1 MQWLKDTYNGLVVI
15 LLKPYLPR
23 RETLLAILLGILIGF
38 LGAYV
43 LFPTQYIDGDLR
55 TLEQSWQD
63 EWVKL
68 LADRYAART
77 SDISAFIT
85 DALRQVDNPLGI
97 VDTLLATPEEAEN
110 YAKLQQI
117 RPLAEAAQ
125 PTAVAAPAEPS
136 TLDNLRP
143 FLIVPIVALLIIT
156 ILIIIYGMFIYP
168 NLIEPLARRGQV
180 PDPAVQAERENR
192 QAARKAFETQKTD
205 FAVTTN
211 NFGPPLIQKMSTFTK
226 GFGSYDD
233 SFTIEDAE
241 EKFLGETGS
250 LIAEGVMTDGSATA
264 FEVWLF
270 DKDDFVR
277 TMTKVF
283 ASEHAFSDPGLRSKL
298 EEKGDVVLAQTG
310 AILVLETAAL
320 RLQARIIDMQYV
332 PGTPQPNSSFQKLTL
347 ELAAWQKSRTGVP
360 AAPTTTAPTV
370 QPTPVTQPLPPIQPT
385 YTPAPTQ
392 PLYSPPPAP
401 PPQTPQTYTPA
412 GYGSP
417 APIQRPSQP
426 QVPPPPPPRTMP
438 DDDPFGGTGD
448 FTPIT

>member
-1 MQWLKDTYNGLVVI
+1 MQWLKDTYNGLVVV

-23 RETLLAILLGILIGF
+23 RVTLFAILLGILIGF

-43 LFPTQYIDGDLR
+43 LFPTQYYDGDLR
-55 TLEQSWQD
+55 TLEQTWQN

-68 LADRYAART
+68 LADRYAGRT
-77 SDISAFIT
+77 SDTSAFIT

-110 YAKLQQI
+110 YAKLQAI

-125 PTAVAAPAEPS
+125 PTAAAAPPEP
-136 TLDNLRP
+136 TALDNLRP
-143 FLIVPIVALLIIT
+143 FLIVPIVTLLVVT
-156 ILIIIYGMFIYP
+156 IVIIIYGMFIYP
-168 NLIEPLARRGQV
+168 NLIEPLSRRGQK
-180 PDPAVQAERENR
+180 PDPVRQAEKENR
-192 QAARKAFETQKTD
+192 EAAKKAFETQKTD
-205 FAVTTN
+205 FSAAAN
-211 NFGPPLIQKMSTFTK
+211 NYGPPLMQKMSTYTK

-241 EKFLGETGS
+241 EKFLGETGA
-250 LIAEGVMTDGSATA
+250 LIAEGVTTDGSSTA

-283 ASEHAFSDPGLRSKL
+283 ASEHAFNDPGVRSKL
-298 EEKGDVVLAQTG
+298 EEKGDVVLAQPG

-320 RLQARIIDMQYV
+320 RLQARIIEMQYV
-332 PGTPQPNSSFQKLTL
+332 AGTPIPNSQFQKLTL
-347 ELAAWQKSRTGVP
+347 ELAAWQKARTGAPATVTAP
-360 AAPTTTAPTV
+360 AAPPLAPI
-370 QPTPVTQPLPPIQPT
+370 TQPLPPVQPT

-392 PLYSPPPAP
+392 PIYTPPPPPVQPAPQPYTPAGYGTQPPIQRPPLPQQPPPAP
-401 PPQTPQTYTPA
+401 PP
-412 GYGSP
+412 
-417 APIQRPSQP
+417 
-426 QVPPPPPPRTMP
+426 RTTP